1 VLAVVSDRKFGQQL
15 YGYTANTSG
24 TGTHTYNTLANE
36 YVYVASG
43 GNFDQTSNTN
53 ETSYDVYLPEVLS
66 FSDYYPFGALMP
78 GRNSSTSDYRYGF
91 QNQESDPELYGEGN
105 SYAFEYR
112 IHDPR
117 IGRFLSIDPL
127 AAKYPHNSPYAFSE
141 NIVIHCFELE
151 GLERYYSPEGKYLGQ
166 KTPELETEDANEI
179 RVISERAWNTAHKIG
194 DDLIA
199 GLVTALRN
207 NSKSLQD
214 ANVNAAEK
222 IATNIF
228 TGNNLSSY
236 ALEDGM
242 IQFGD
247 CRQAALAC
255 GTGNGSDE
263 VRVIIQ
269 QYDTDGGAAG
279 NDVLLNNYYNLIN
292 TMYHEALH
300 GKVSNAGDD
309 YGSKNHDSFNHFE
322 IYLKEFNHWSWGKT
336 TNDYQ
341 MESRGN
347 SMKYLNEMYDYLMY
361 DLDQTDSEYKRL
373 RPRYDKAKANYEKKF
388 GVELK
393 KDDFNKWTDETITK

>member
-1 VLAVVSDRKFGQQL
+1 MVSDRKIGQL
-15 YGYTANTSG
+15 NTTYELAASG
-24 TGTHTYNTLANE
+24 AYIFNNQASEFIFVGSGGTHNID
-36 YVYVASG
+36 ASPTPED
-43 GNFDQTSNTN
+43 NI
-53 ETSYDVYLPEVLS
+53 YDVYLPEVMS
-66 FSDYYPFGALMP
+66 YSDYYPFGAILP
-78 GRNSSTSDYRYGF
+78 GRSGSSSDYRYGF
-91 QNQESDPELYGEGN
+91 QGQEGDDEINGEGN

-166 KTPELETEDANEI
+166 KNPELETEDANEI

-194 DDLIA
+194 DDLIV
-199 GLVTALRN
+199 GLVSTLKN
-207 NSKSLQD
+207 HSKSLKD
-214 ANVNAAEK
+214 ADVSAAEK

-228 TGNNLSSY
+228 QGNNLSSY
-236 ALEDGM
+236 SLEDGT

-255 GTGNGSDE
+255 GTGNGSNE

-269 QYDTDGGAAG
+269 QYDTKGGGAAG

-309 YGSKNHDSFNHFE
+309 YGSKSHDSFNHFE
-322 IYLKEFNHWSWGKT
+322 IYLKEFNHWSWNKT

-361 DLDQTDSEYKRL
+361 DLKQTDSEYKRL
-373 RPRYDKAKANYEKKF
+373 RPRFDKAKAAYEKRF

-393 KDDFNKWTDETITK
+393 KDNFNQWTDESVTK